1 MSDLSRAEQRERGRR
16 REKRGQVFLR
26 TPRSRV
32 DLLRMKGG
40 VELSEESSEGRGR
53 EGKEG
58 GQPARVRARF
68 CRAHPALPPRLPIGS
83 RPPFGDLVYSKISLL
98 SSHPSQSVLFNLSPR
113 SSSLQDDDPF
123 PPSNPSPSPS
133 LLSLLPLSPPPF
145 LSSLF
150 SPTNPDQTHLPSDC
164 LTSCW
169 TLFASSKA

>member
-16 REKRGQVFLR
+16 REKRGQIFLR

-32 DLLRMKGG
+32 DSLRRKGG

-98 SSHPSQSVLFNLSPR
+98 SSHPSQSVLFNLSR
-113 SSSLQDDDPF
+113 LAR
-123 PPSNPSPSPS
+123 PPSKMTTR
-133 LLSLLPLSPPPF
+133 SLLPIHHHLPPSSPSSPFLLLPFSPPSSPPPT
-145 LSSLF
+145 LIK
-150 SPTNPDQTHLPSDC
+150 
-164 LTSCW
+164 LTSQA
-169 TLFASSKA
+169 TA